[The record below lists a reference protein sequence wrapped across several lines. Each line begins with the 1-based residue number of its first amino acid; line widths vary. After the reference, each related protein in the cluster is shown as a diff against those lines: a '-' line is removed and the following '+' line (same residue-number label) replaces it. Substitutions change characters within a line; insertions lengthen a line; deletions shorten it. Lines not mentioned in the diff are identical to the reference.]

1 MNDAIPERGHNNPPE
16 LLPVLPLAID
26 DEVAKQNVAGS
37 AATEEDLPYDPVIHE
52 SLRLNVTAF
61 CDAAGAW
68 ADLKQINSTAQSER
82 LTDFVAGARGLFKK
96 ADEARKKAKSIHD
109 ARGAAVQKAF
119 TPLLDKLERIA
130 GMMKAMQ
137 TDWLQRE
144 DARIKAEQRKAQ
156 EEADQKRRE
165 AEAAAA
171 QAAARNDVSGQVDAE
186 AALKEADDAAKAA
199 ARETKAQ
206 AGSATGGGRTMALR
220 NQAYARITNPRA
232 VFMHFESHPEV
243 VDVLQRLADRAV
255 RAADYQPGSVPG
267 AERDVRQ
274 VAA

>member
-1 MNDAIPERGHNNPPE
+1 MNKQTPDRGHNNPPE
-16 LLPVLPLAID
+16 LLPVLPPQISEDVARQNLAEQPEP
-26 DEVAKQNVAGS
+26 DEAPVF
-37 AATEEDLPYDPVIHE
+37 DPVVHE
-52 SLRLNVTAF
+52 ALRLNVVAF

-68 ADLKQINSTAQSER
+68 LDLKTITNADQSER

-96 ADEARKKAKSIHD
+96 VDTARADAKGIHD
-109 ARGAAVQKAF
+109 ARAKRVQDAF
-119 TPLLDKLERIA
+119 KPLMDKLEKIGA
-130 GMMKAMQ
+130 SMKAMQ

-144 DARIKAEQRKAQ
+144 EARIAAEKRAQQ
-156 EEADQKRRE
+156 EEADRKRRE

-171 QAAARNDVSGQVDAE
+171 QAAARNDISGQVDAE

-220 NQAYARITNPRA
+220 TQAYAEVENWRA
-232 VFMHFESHPEV
+232 VFMHFEHRQEV
-243 VDVLQRLADRAV
+243 KEVLQRLAD
-255 RAADYQPGSVPG
+255 AAIRGGEDVPG
-267 AERDVRQ
+267 AKRAERR

>member
-1 MNDAIPERGHNNPPE
+1 MDERIVTRADNNPPE

-26 DEVAKQNVAGS
+26 DEVAKQNLADAPEPS
-37 AATEEDLPYDPVIHE
+37 EPLPYDPVIHE

-130 GMMKAMQ
+130 TMMKAMQ
-137 TDWLQRE
+137 TDWLLRE

-165 AEAAAA
+165 AEAAQAA
-171 QAAARNDVSGQVDAE
+171 AAARNDVSGQVDAE
-186 AALKEADDAAKAA
+186 AALKDADDAAKAA

-206 AGSATGGGRTMALR
+206 SGSATGGGRTMALR
-220 NQAYARITNPRA
+220 TQAYAQIDNLRA
-232 VFMHFESHPEV
+232 VFMHFEGRDEV
-243 VDVLQRLADRAV
+243 KDVLQRLAD
-255 RAADYQPGSVPG
+255 AAIRGGEAVPG
-267 AERDVRQ
+267 ATRQERK

>member
-1 MNDAIPERGHNNPPE
+1 MTDATPDRGHNNPPD
-16 LLPVLPLAID
+16 LLPVLPLPID
-26 DEVAKQNVAGS
+26 DEIAKQNIAES

-52 SLRLNVTAF
+52 SLRLNVSAF

-68 ADLKQINSTAQSER
+68 ADLKQINSAAQSER

-96 ADEARKKAKSIHD
+96 ADEARKKAKSVHD

-137 TDWLQRE
+137 TDWLTRE
-144 DARIKAEQRKAQ
+144 DARIKAEQRAAH
-156 EEADQKRRE
+156 EEAERKRRE

-186 AALKEADDAAKAA
+186 AALKEADEAAKAA
-199 ARETKAQ
+199 SRETKAQ
-206 AGSATGGGRTMALR
+206 SGSATGGGRTMALR
-220 NQAYARITNPRA
+220 TQAYAQIDNFRA
-232 VFMHFESHPEV
+232 VFMHFEGCDEV
-243 VDVLQRLADRAV
+243 KDVLQRLAD
-255 RAADYQPGSVPG
+255 AAIRSGKVVPG
-267 AERDVRQ
+267 ATRQERK